1 MADVARMAGVTTAT
15 VSRSLAGS
23 SLVTAETRQKIDA
36 AVKATGYVVNQA
48 ARNLR
53 EQRSRQ
59 VLVALPNIANPFY
72 SDVVLGIEEAA
83 AAAGFAVLL
92 ANTANRPDGEHKL
105 ARHFLTGA
113 VDGLLL
119 QTGRLPAELASIA
132 DLSRKAIAVANR
144 IPGSGIT
151 SVGIDE
157 VSAAREAVAHLT
169 SLGHRRIAHIG
180 GPPNINTDDREQGY
194 REALAAVRRR
204 ADDSLVRFGDNSI
217 ESGRLAALGML
228 TADKRPTAI
237 FCGNDEMAI
246 GAIIAAKSLGLEVPA
261 DLSIVGFDDIG
272 IAAFYDPP
280 ITTVRQPRYEIGRT
294 AMTELLALL
303 EGKRAKVGLKLVL
316 KHRLIVR
323 QSTGAPLA
331 G

>member
-1 MADVARMAGVTTAT
+1 

-83 AAAGFAVLL
+83 AAGFAVLL
-92 ANTANRPDGEHKL
+92 ANTANRQDGERKL

-119 QTGRLPAELASIA
+119 QTGRLPAELAGIA
-132 DLSRKAIAVANR
+132 DFGRKAIAVANR

-180 GPPNINTDDREQGY
+180 GPPNINTDDREKGY

-217 ESGRLAALGML
+217 ESGRLAALGL
-228 TADKRPTAI
+228 LAPDKRPTAI

-246 GAIIAAKSLGLEVPA
+246 GAIIAAKSLELNVPA

-280 ITTVRQPRYEIGRT
+280 ITTVWQPRHEIGRT

-303 EGKRAKVGLKLVL
+303 KGKRVKVGRKLVL
-316 KHRLIVR
+316 KHWLIVR
-323 QSTGAPLA
+323 QSTGVPLA